1 MNTAPFRVWFFASP
15 MQPHTQEFPKLAAR
29 ALGNPQVQKGLEG
42 LRTGF
47 DQARRRAIAE
57 ITPERWEQLR
67 DQARAIKEHTIAN
80 LDYYLAML
88 TESVERNGGHVHFAR
103 DSQEATAIV
112 LEVAR
117 RNGVKLAVKGKSMVS
132 EEMALNHALA
142 DAGVEAVETDLG
154 EYITQLAGETPFHLV
169 APAIHKSK
177 EEVSALFH
185 EKLGTSEDAD
195 IPSLTRT
202 ARETLRQKFLAAD
215 MGVSGVNFAV
225 AETGTVCIV
234 TNEGNGR
241 MTPSLPRIH
250 VALMG
255 MEKVVPALEDIAVFY
270 RLLPRAA
277 TGQRATSYLT
287 LVSGPRR
294 ADDED
299 GPEEFHLVIMDNG
312 RSRLL
317 ADPALREALYCI
329 RCAACLNA
337 CPVYRKVGG
346 HAYGWVYPGPIG
358 AVVTPVLV
366 GLPQAKDLPFA
377 STLCGACRDV
387 CPLKIDIPRM
397 LLHLR
402 RQLAEGPLGQRNASA
417 SEQLEFKVWGRVL
430 RSEQSLARG
439 RRLARLLQRPFARG
453 GRIRRLPFPPFSRW
467 TRGRDLPAL
476 PKKSFHQVWEED
488 LAPHPSHEGKVG

>member
-1 MNTAPFRVWFFASP
+1 
-15 MQPHTQEFPKLAAR
+15 MQSHTQEFPKLAAR
-29 ALGNPQVQKGLEG
+29 ALDNDQVQQALEG

-57 ITPERWEQLR
+57 ITPERWEELR
-67 DQARAIKEHTIAN
+67 AQARAIKEHTIAN

-88 TESVERNGGHVHFAR
+88 ADSVERNGGHVHFAS
-103 DSQEATAIV
+103 DSQEATDIV
-112 LEVAR
+112 LEIAL

-142 DAGVEAVETDLG
+142 EAGVEAVETDLG
-154 EYITQLAGETPFHLV
+154 EYIIQLAGETPFHLV

-185 EKLGTSEDAD
+185 EKLGTPEEAD
-195 IPSLTRT
+195 IPSLTRM

-241 MTPSLPRIH
+241 MSTSLPRIH

-255 MEKVVPALEDIAVFY
+255 MEKVVPALEDLAVFY

-277 TGQRATSYLT
+277 TGQRATSYFT
-287 LVSGPRR
+287 LVSSPRR
-294 ADDED
+294 VDDED

-387 CPLKIDIPRM
+387 CPVSIDIPRM

-402 RQLAEGPLGQRNASA
+402 WQLAEGPRGQRKASSTERFA
-417 SEQLEFKVWGRVL
+417 FKAWGRVF
-430 RSEQSLARG
+430 RNEQSLARG
-439 RRLARLLQRPFARG
+439 RSLARLLQRPFVRG
-453 GRIRRLPFPPFSRW
+453 GRIRRLPLPPLSRW

-476 PKKSFHQVWEED
+476 PKRSFHQVWKDD
-488 LAPHPSHEGKVG
+488 LTSGPFPEGH

>member
-1 MNTAPFRVWFFASP
+1 
-15 MQPHTQEFPKLAAR
+15 MQPHTHEFPKLAVR
-29 ALGNPQVQKGLEG
+29 ALDNDQVQQALEG

-47 DQARRRAIAE
+47 DQARCRAIAE
-57 ITPERWEQLR
+57 VTPERWEQLR
-67 DQARAIKEHTIAN
+67 AQARAIKEHTIAN

-88 TESVERNGGHVHFAR
+88 TESVERNGGHVHFAS
-103 DSQEATAIV
+103 DSQEATDIV
-112 LEVAR
+112 LEIAL

-142 DAGVEAVETDLG
+142 QAGVEAVETDLG
-154 EYITQLAGETPFHLV
+154 EYIIQLAGETPFHLV

-185 EKLGTSEDAD
+185 EKLGTPIEAD

-225 AETGTVCIV
+225 AETGTVCIL

-241 MTPSLPRIH
+241 MSTSLPRVH

-255 MEKVVPALEDIAVFY
+255 MEKVVPALEDLAVFY

-277 TGQRATSYLT
+277 TGQRATSYFT

-346 HAYGWVYPGPIG
+346 HSYGWVYPGPIG

-387 CPLKIDIPRM
+387 CPVNIDIPRM

-402 RQLAEGPLGQRNASA
+402 RQLSEGPPGERKAPSTERFA
-417 SEQLEFKVWGRVL
+417 FKTWSRVFKNE
-430 RSEQSLARG
+430 RSMARG
-439 RRLARLLQRPFARG
+439 RSLARLLQRPFVRG
-453 GRIRRLPFPPFSRW
+453 GRIRRLPLPLFSRW
-467 TRGRDLPAL
+467 TRNRDLPAL
-476 PKKSFHQVWEED
+476 PKKSFHQVWKEE
-488 LAPHPSHEGKVG
+488 LTSGPFPEGH